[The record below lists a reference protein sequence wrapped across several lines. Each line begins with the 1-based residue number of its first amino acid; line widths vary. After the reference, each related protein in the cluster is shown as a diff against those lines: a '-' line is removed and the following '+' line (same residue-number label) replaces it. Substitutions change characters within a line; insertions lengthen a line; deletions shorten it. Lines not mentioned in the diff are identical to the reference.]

1 MIIEVL
7 AADAGIAECIRV
19 VSLAQD
25 ASVRDI
31 VCKKI
36 AEPVYAIQGRLS
48 LVPMSV

>member
-1 MIIEVL
+1 MIIKVL
-7 AADAGIAECIRV
+7 AADAGIAVRIRI
-19 VSLAQD
+19 VSPAQD

-36 AEPVYAIQGRLS
+36 AEPVYAIRGRPS

>member
-7 AADAGIAECIRV
+7 AAEAGITVRIRIV
-19 VSLAQD
+19 PPAQD

-36 AEPVYAIQGRLS
+36 AEPVYVIRGCPS

>member
-1 MIIEVL
+1 MAAVL
-7 AADAGIAECIRV
+7 AADAGIAIGIRIV
-19 VSLAQD
+19 PPAQD

-36 AEPVYAIQGRLS
+36 AEPVYAIWGCLS